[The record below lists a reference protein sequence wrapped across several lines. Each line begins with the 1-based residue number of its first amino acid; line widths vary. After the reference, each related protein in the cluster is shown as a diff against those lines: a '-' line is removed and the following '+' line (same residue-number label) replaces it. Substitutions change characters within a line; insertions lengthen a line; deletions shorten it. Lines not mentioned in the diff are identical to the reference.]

1 MLKYVTKI
9 PNGNILV
16 NFSVFECDKCKNEL
30 PENFPRFE
38 NEEGHFCGNCAFIKG
53 FISEKEL
60 KRNFYFFIHEKFLGI
75 PIIENDN
82 VVWVSKKYFNA
93 KKANDY
99 RRTPEYIHWRKSV
112 FERDNYTCKK
122 CNKVGGILNAHHIKK
137 FKDYPKLRLEISNG
151 ITLCVEC
158 HRKAHTRKCEVENE

>member
-38 NEEGHFCGNCAFIKG
+38 NEE
-53 FISEKEL
+53 
-60 KRNFYFFIHEKFLGI
+60 
-75 PIIENDN
+75 
-82 VVWVSKKYFNA
+82 
-93 KKANDY
+93 
-99 RRTPEYIHWRKSV
+99 
-112 FERDNYTCKK
+112 
-122 CNKVGGILNAHHIKK
+122 GGILNAHHIKK